1 MHGQRTFDL
10 RQTQP
15 TRTIDGR
22 TVTHKGSGMQR
33 YKNRSGDSGVVAYDI
48 DAGQIIVQFRNGER
62 YLYTEDSAG
71 AANIAR
77 MQALAQSGHGLS
89 SFISQHVHDRYAR
102 KINSRK
108 LQ

>member
-1 MHGQRTFDL
+1 
-10 RQTQP
+10 
-15 TRTIDGR
+15 
-22 TVTHKGSGMQR
+22 MQR
-33 YKNRSGDSGVVAYDI
+33 YGNQNRESGVVAYDI
-48 DAGQIIVQFRNGER
+48 DAGQIIVQFRNGDR

-77 MQALAQSGHGLS
+77 MQELARAGRGLS

-108 LQ
+108 L

>member
-1 MHGQRTFDL
+1 
-10 RQTQP
+10 
-15 TRTIDGR
+15 
-22 TVTHKGSGMQR
+22 MQR
-33 YKNRSGDSGVVAYDI
+33 YKNSSGNSGVVAYDI

-71 AANIAR
+71 AANVAR
-77 MQALAQSGHGLS
+77 MQALAQAGHGLS

-108 LQ
+108 ID

>member
-1 MHGQRTFDL
+1 
-10 RQTQP
+10 
-15 TRTIDGR
+15 
-22 TVTHKGSGMQR
+22 MQR
-33 YKNRSGDSGVVAYDI
+33 YKNRSGNAGVVAYDI

-71 AANIAR
+71 AANVAR
-77 MQALAQSGHGLS
+77 MQALAQAGHGLS

-108 LQ
+108 ID